1 MTLHNF
7 NKEDYININEIGAS
21 GYILEEDNLLLS
33 VGLNVDFSLKDDI
46 SHLEQ
51 RNIIDRLMKSVSNLA
66 PNTSMLSPKDHLNA
80 MIHQAQ

>member
-51 RNIIDRLMKSVSNLA
+51 RNIIDRLMKSCSKHFYA
-66 PNTSMLSPKDHLNA
+66 FTKRSSKCHDSSST
-80 MIHQAQ
+80 IK